1 MVKMRQNVRKFRPI
15 LGVVTLA
22 LLVVGIVALAAAPAF
37 ASPDGGDILFEQPPD
52 TPASFGAAVSDAGW
66 GSLCLDDFWDVT
78 SDIGD
83 IHWYGFSMDREEE
96 DVPCNVTGMEFEI
109 IFYQDSSG
117 SPGAPV
123 ATFSHVTPAI
133 TVYDDYGFLS
143 GSGYHF
149 EVADLGAPVSLTKG
163 WVSIQSTYSP
173 NGCVFLWLTSPT
185 GNNNGRQ
192 LPDGMEGENLAFALS
207 AAPTPPPTP
216 PSPPG
221 VPTVN
226 HWGIVAMIT
235 LFAGLLVWT
244 VRRRRAAS

>member
-1 MVKMRQNVRKFRPI
+1 MRQNVRKFRPI
-15 LGVVTLA
+15 LEVVTLV
-22 LLVVGIVALAAAPAF
+22 LVVVGMVALAAAPAF

-52 TPASFGAAVSDAGW
+52 TPVSFGAAVSDAGW
-66 GSLCLDDFWDVT
+66 GSLCLDDFWDIT

-96 DVPCNVTGMEFEI
+96 DLPCNVTGMEFEI
-109 IFYQDSSG
+109 IFYEDSSG
-117 SPGAPV
+117 SPGASV

-133 TVYDDYGFLS
+133 TVYDDFGF
-143 GSGYHF
+143 GRTGYHF

-163 WVSIQSTYSP
+163 WVSIQSTYSL
-173 NGCVFLWLTSPT
+173 NDCIFLWLTSPT

-192 LPDGMEGENLAFALS
+192 LPDGMFGENLAFALS
-207 AAPTPPPTP
+207 AAPPPTL

-235 LFAGLLVWT
+235 LFTGLLVWT
-244 VRRRRAAS
+244 MWRRRPVRS

>member
-1 MVKMRQNVRKFRPI
+1 MRQNAKKFGAI
-15 LGVVTLA
+15 LGAVTLA
-22 LLVVGIVALAAAPAF
+22 LLVVGMAALAAAPAF
-37 ASPDGGDILFEQPPD
+37 GSPDGGDILFEQPPD
-52 TPASFGAAVSDAGW
+52 TPMSFGAAVSDAGW
-66 GSLCLDDFWDVT
+66 GVLCLDDSWDVT

-123 ATFSHVTPAI
+123 ATFSNVTPAI
-133 TVYDDYGFLS
+133 TVYDDYGPFS

-149 EVADLGAPVSLTKG
+149 EVADLGTPVSLTKG

-173 NGCVFLWLTSPT
+173 HDCLFLWLTSST

-207 AAPTPPPTP
+207 AAPPPP
-216 PSPPG
+216 SAPG
-221 VPTVN
+221 VPATN
-226 HWGIVAMIT
+226 HWGIAAMIT
-235 LFAGLLVWT
+235 LFAGLLVWM
-244 VRRRRAAS
+244 VRRRRPAL

>member
-15 LGVVTLA
+15 LEVVTLV
-22 LLVVGIVALAAAPAF
+22 LVVVGMVALAAAPAF

-52 TPASFGAAVSDAGW
+52 APGDFGAVLSDAGA
-66 GSLCLDDFWDVT
+66 GLLCLDDFWDVT
-78 SDIGD
+78 NDIRD
-83 IHWYGFSMDREEE
+83 IHWYGFSMDREAE
-96 DVPCNVTGMEFEI
+96 VSCNVTGIQFEI
-109 IFYQDSSG
+109 IFYRDSSG

-123 ATFSHVTPAI
+123 ATFSNVTPAV
-133 TVYDDYGFLS
+133 TVYADFGF
-143 GSGYHF
+143 GRTGYHF
-149 EVADLGAPVSLTKG
+149 EVADLGTPVSLTKG

-173 NGCVFLWLTSPT
+173 NGCFFNWLTSST

-192 LPDGMEGENLAFALS
+192 LPPDGMEGENLAFALS
-207 AAPTPPPTP
+207 AAPTPPPPP
-216 PSPPG
+216 PSPAG

-244 VRRRRAAS
+244 VRRRRLAS